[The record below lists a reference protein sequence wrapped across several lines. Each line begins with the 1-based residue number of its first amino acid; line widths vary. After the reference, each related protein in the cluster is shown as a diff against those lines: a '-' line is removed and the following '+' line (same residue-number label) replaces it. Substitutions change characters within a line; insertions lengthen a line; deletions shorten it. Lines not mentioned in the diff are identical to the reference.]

1 VLAAAVGVVG
11 LHIQPTGFYR
21 LQWGHG
27 GSPPE
32 HGSDEEPQPT
42 GGTMDTSRGL
52 DGSSDSRA
60 DRQLRP
66 TQGRHI
72 MKWRQTWRQRWRP
85 TRPPSPRHHHDPR
98 PRRQPVV
105 HGCRVNPSST
115 AGDHVLDRRSLQGSP
130 CRQGA
135 LTNGP
140 TVVSAAS
147 SLPSGW
153 GSGRGARSRRRPP
166 AWRLEHQA
174 GAALGHRNRTD
185 RGLETAG
192 RPTTSY
198 LCIAIPSIQP
208 YPPRTIRLTSHS
220 SDEPRSSRTAR
231 DSQGR

>member
-1 VLAAAVGVVG
+1 VLAAAVDVVG

-21 LQWGHG
+21 LRWGHG

-166 AWRLEHQA
+166 AWRL
-174 GAALGHRNRTD
+174 GASGGRRSWASEPNRSGARDGRTPNHVLPLHRNTVN
-185 RGLETAG
+185 TAV
-192 RPTTSY
+192 
-198 LCIAIPSIQP
+198 
-208 YPPRTIRLTSHS
+208 
-220 SDEPRSSRTAR
+220 SRTHHPAY
-231 DSQGR
+231 QLP